1 MKCNV
6 GNADRMFRIIGGMV
20 IIALGLIFQS
30 WWGVI
35 GLLPILTGTL
45 RWCPLYLPFKISTDK
60 TNQA

>member
-6 GNADRMFRIIGGMV
+6 GNADRMFRIIGGLV
-20 IIALGLIFQS
+20 IIALGFIYQS

-35 GLLPILTGTL
+35 GVLPILTGTL

-60 TNQA
+60 THQA

>member
-6 GNADRMFRIIGGMV
+6 GNTDRMFRIIGGML
-20 IIALGLIFQS
+20 IITLGYIYQS

-35 GLLPILTGTL
+35 GVLPILTGTL